1 MVVSKITIQHADNIL
16 ARDSY
21 IIAYTDTVTGI
32 SGSIGVDNGDL
43 NLSSFDWCPYFVT
56 NAVYSNALFSA
67 SKDGSGN
74 SFSFQALNPNIVFTD
89 YYGIRQGAFGVPIII
104 TTGFTKTIATV
115 TVPDVAPIPAG
126 LPIINRTPIE
136 GANKI
141 KFCNSPL
148 FLRHTI
154 SGLETSITV
163 SLFIWNGIIK
173 KPLSLANITLKKS
186 KVSNSDN
193 YISIEISDL
202 IHPYINPNFAYNRA
216 AKPAITTQ
224 GVFLQAV
231 IETNLGV
238 KTFTNTNF
246 VTLGYRWNYEQNI
259 IGDNG
264 VQNYGASG
272 FIVPVEKWYNPK
284 IHNYFF
290 QDFDFTKTVDNATT
304 ENIIRYNA
312 ITPTKLRCT
321 QDPSLIVFIN
331 KLGLWETFTPH
342 GKFTASSKV
351 TRQDTNVSHR
361 DPSQVDN
368 SFIHSRVNNALDVKQ
383 SYVINTGSLEE
394 NMTSIIEELIYSPK
408 VYLIRFKGD
417 FELVTTVGITI
428 DSTLVTIDSTLIT
441 IDSQTITAEYLG
453 SFKTHQQIPVVI
465 TDEDYTRKT
474 RLNDKIA
481 IDYNLKFEETNSKI
495 NSIR

>member
-1 MVVSKITIQHADNIL
+1 MVVSKIVISHTDNIE
-16 ARDSY
+16 ANTGY
-21 IIAYTDTVTGI
+21 IIAYTDTITGI
-32 SGSIGVDNGDL
+32 SGSIGIDGVAYT
-43 NLSSFDWCPYFVT
+43 LSPFDWHYYFVT
-56 NAVYSNALFSA
+56 NAVYSNALFA
-67 SKDGSGN
+67 GLVPVDGA
-74 SFSFQALNPNIVFTD
+74 SFSFQSLNPNIVFTD
-89 YYGIRQGAFGVPIII
+89 YYGVRNDAFGIPFVV
-104 TTGFTKTIATV
+104 TTGFTKTISTV
-115 TVPDVAPIPAG
+115 TIPDVAPVPQD
-126 LPIINRTPIE
+126 LPIVNRTAID
-136 GANKI
+136 AQTKI

-148 FLRHTI
+148 FLRHAI
-154 SGLETSITV
+154 AGLETSITV
-163 SLFIWNGIIK
+163 SLFIWTGIIK

-186 KVSNSDN
+186 KVSQSDN
-193 YISIEISDL
+193 YISIEISEL
-202 IHPYINPNFAYNRA
+202 IKPYINPKFAYNRA
-216 AKPAITTQ
+216 ASPAITTQ

-264 VQNYGASG
+264 VENYGANG
-272 FIVPVEKWYNPK
+272 FVLPVDKWYNPK

-290 QDFDFTKTVDNATT
+290 QDFDFTKTVDNATS
-304 ENIIRYNA
+304 ENVIRYNA
-312 ITPTKLRCT
+312 ITPAKVRCT

-342 GKFTASSKV
+342 GKFTASSRI

-368 SFIHSRVNNALDVKQ
+368 SFIHSRVSNALEVKQ

-394 NMTSIIEELIYSPK
+394 NMTSIVEELIYSPK

-417 FELVTTVGITI
+417 LELVTTVGITI
-428 DSTLVTIDSTLIT
+428 DSTLVTIDSTTIT
-441 IDSQTITAEYLG
+441 IDNQTITAEYIG
-453 SFKTHQQIPVVI
+453 SFKTHQQIPVII
-465 TDEDYTRKT
+465 TDEDFTRKT

-481 IDYNLKFEETNSKI
+481 IDYNIKFEETNSKI

>member
-1 MVVSKITIQHADNIL
+1 MVVSKITISHTDNIE
-16 ARDSY
+16 SNTGY
-21 IIAYTDTVTGI
+21 IIAYTDTITGI
-32 SGSIGVDNGDL
+32 SGSIGVDGVAYT
-43 NLSSFDWCPYFVT
+43 LSSFDWHNYFAL
-56 NAVYSNALFSA
+56 NAVFSNALFSRLVA
-67 SKDGSGN
+67 DDVA

-89 YYGIRQGAFGVPIII
+89 YYGIRLGAFGMPIVI
-104 TTGFTKTIATV
+104 TTGFTKTISTV
-115 TVPDVAPIPAG
+115 TVPDVAPVPQD
-126 LPIINRTPIE
+126 LPIVNRMPID
-136 GANKI
+136 GATKI

-154 SGLETSITV
+154 AGLETSITV
-163 SLFIWNGIIK
+163 SLFIWTGIIK

-202 IHPYINPNFAYNRA
+202 IRPYINPNFAYNRA

-272 FIVPVEKWYNPK
+272 FIATVEKWYNPK

-304 ENIIRYNA
+304 ENIIKYNA

-342 GKFTASSKV
+342 GKFTASSRI

-368 SFIHSRVNNALDVKQ
+368 SFIHSRVSNALEVKQ
-383 SYVINTGSLEE
+383 SYVINTGSLED

-465 TDEDYTRKT
+465 TDEDFTRKT

-481 IDYNLKFEETNSKI
+481 IDYNLKFEETNNKI